1 MSQPGR
7 VGCPRLARPN
17 KSGRTPATVGRF
29 APADRLRSG
38 HGGARDCADP
48 GIATSG
54 WFAAPTPGTCRGS
67 GTARRPVRAGVAVAA
82 GRVPRLAAFV
92 VLSLIVGQIV
102 TRIGDMLGT
111 PVARQ
116 LITALGGVGE
126 LTKAFVAAE
135 LSFVA
140 VFRVGVRHQF
150 HSSLAE

>member
-1 MSQPGR
+1 M
-7 VGCPRLARPN
+7 
-17 KSGRTPATVGRF
+17 
-29 APADRLRSG
+29 
-38 HGGARDCADP
+38 
-48 GIATSG
+48 
-54 WFAAPTPGTCRGS
+54 
-67 GTARRPVRAGVAVAA
+67 AVAA

>member
-1 MSQPGR
+1 MG
-7 VGCPRLARPN
+7 V
-17 KSGRTPATVGRF
+17 F

-54 WFAAPTPGTCRGS
+54 WFAAQRRGPAEAPALLA
-67 GTARRPVRAGVAVAA
+67 GPFGLAWRLQRAAFLGW
-82 GRVPRLAAFV
+82 LAAFV

-111 PVARQ
+111 PVARR

-150 HSSLAE
+150 HSLR

>member
-1 MSQPGR
+1 
-7 VGCPRLARPN
+7 LAVPDWLGPTNPAVRRRPLGV
-17 KSGRTPATVGRF
+17 SLPLIAFEVVMAALAIVLT
-29 APADRLRSG
+29 
-38 HGGARDCADP
+38 P

-111 PVARQ
+111 PVARW

-126 LTKAFVAAE
+126 LTAPPGSSSRLTDLQLRRPRP
-135 LSFVA
+135 LSS
-140 VFRVGVRHQF
+140 RT
-150 HSSLAE
+150 